1 MQMPFSKLTRAL
13 AVALIVAALVVPS
26 ALANGRPLQIILSYL
41 PNVSNTGTTSAAGIA
56 EVVMAEGEARVE
68 ATGLPRLDPPQSYH
82 AWLIKSATNEAYSLG
97 SFNTAYVSGIARLD
111 QVLPEAIPNTGWD
124 LFLITIENDPTPSQP
139 SQQHSIA
146 GRLPDA
152 PTTVQPAQL
161 PNTGGPVPA
170 QPATGFRADWPAV
183 AGLAALILVAGSVG
197 GFVVGRK
204 RPATK

>member
-1 MQMPFSKLTRAL
+1 MLMPSTKVFPRAL
-13 AVALIVAALVVPS
+13 AVALITAALVVS
-26 ALANGRPLQIILSYL
+26 SVSANGRPLQIILSYL

-68 ATGLPRLDPPQSYH
+68 ATGLPRLDPPQHYH
-82 AWLIKSATNEAYSLG
+82 AWLIKSTSNEAYPLG
-97 SFNTAYVSGIARLD
+97 SFNTAFVSQVARLD

-124 LFLITIENDPTPSQP
+124 LFLITIEDVANPTQP
-139 SQQHSIA
+139 SQRHSIA

-161 PNTGGPVPA
+161 PNTGGVPA
-170 QPATGFRADWPAV
+170 QPASGFRADWTVV
-183 AGLAALILVAGSVG
+183 AGLGALMVVVGAVA

-204 RPATK
+204 RPSTQ